1 MADTVWMRGEGGSVI
16 AMDLPLP
23 EGIQQRV
30 DAGLIVRV
38 NPDGSPWSGEDPVV
52 PDPDVVDPEDA
63 DELARDDVGPAR
75 PERANPKARW
85 VEYAQL
91 VSDLTREEAEAL
103 TKAELITRFG
113 GR

>member
-1 MADTVWMRGEGGSVI
+1 MAESIYVRGEGGSI
-16 AMDLPLP
+16 ILMDLPLP
-23 EGIQQRV
+23 EAIQQRF

-38 NPDGSPWSGEDPVV
+38 NEDGSAWSDSAPEPT
-52 PDPDVVDPEDA
+52 PEPDVEDA
-63 DELARDDVGPAR
+63 DELAKDDVGPVR
-75 PERANPKARW
+75 PDRANPKARW

-103 TKAELITRFG
+103 NKVELITRFG